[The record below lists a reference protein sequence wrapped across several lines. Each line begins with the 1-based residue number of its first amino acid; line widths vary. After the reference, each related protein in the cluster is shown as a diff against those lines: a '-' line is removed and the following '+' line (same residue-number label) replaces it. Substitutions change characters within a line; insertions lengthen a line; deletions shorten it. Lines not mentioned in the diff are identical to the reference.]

1 MASPKTLPSLVEDL
15 RRAIQESGLTTTE
28 LAQHTGITQPQLSR
42 FVRGIRTLTLP
53 AADKICRHLG
63 LRLVQQAAPGKKK

>member
-1 MASPKTLPSLVEDL
+1 MASPKNLPSLVVDL

-53 AADKICRHLG
+53 AADRICQYLG
-63 LRLVQQAAPGKKK
+63 LRLVAVKRAGKKK